1 MSYLFYFN
9 FYFEAY
15 IVLGCCCFV
24 LNVSER
30 LVMSRVNA
38 GSFYKGLLLV
48 LKFFFFFV
56 FNVYVIGVGANL

>member
-1 MSYLFYFN
+1 MLC
-9 FYFEAY
+9 
-15 IVLGCCCFV
+15 CCCFV
-24 LNVSER
+24 LNVSEC

-48 LKFFFFFV
+48 LKFFFFF